1 MTYEIDNTA
10 RNFISAI
17 VPSVGIKSWDIQKFF
32 IVYRTFAL
40 SQIK

>member
-17 VPSVGIKSWDIQKFF
+17 VPSVGIKSWDI
-32 IVYRTFAL
+32 VYRTFAL